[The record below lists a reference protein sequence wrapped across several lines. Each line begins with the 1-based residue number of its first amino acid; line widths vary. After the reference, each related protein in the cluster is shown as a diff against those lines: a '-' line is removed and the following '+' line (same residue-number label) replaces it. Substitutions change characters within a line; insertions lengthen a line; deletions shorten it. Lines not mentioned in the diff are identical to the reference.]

1 MTQTVNYA
9 FTGTNGAAWDGAV
22 FDTITTTSGG
32 IVDIQSNTGRVLAG
46 AVGSYLDLAFAP
58 IKSASTTADFDMS
71 VDVNVGTLGE
81 KYVII
86 GFRGAGS
93 VSSTWPV
100 YNDSYNLRID
110 PSASQI
116 GVWRFDAGVE
126 QAVLQ
131 TMAWTFTASDVI
143 HSRIRCSGP
152 VIQCKMWKN
161 AETEPDYWWFT
172 VSDATYQSQSRAWIA
187 LAGGSVAVAASV
199 NYDNLT
205 FSNVPLYTPGELLQS
220 LGSQVSNTAATTTVI
235 SFTGL
240 LKPQIGDLVVVYGS
254 RDDIASDP
262 LTGDSF
268 SDGTANTY
276 TRVVAG
282 SLATVGTALD
292 GIVGVFFYSIL
303 TVAWTGTNTLTW
315 THPSTKAAMQMEHF
329 YGVSSLRASGTNT
342 ATSSAGAPSVA
353 LTTPVSGDIVLAM
366 EAIEYSTA
374 GTSTGDSDTTNG
386 TWSLI
391 SGPTATTGTTLAACK
406 VISQHKKVT
415 GTGTQTYNPTH
426 SVTASVDCVAII
438 AAFIPSTSSS
448 ANLGTATSSFVA
460 NNLSRLGQYNLGT
473 TTVGISA
480 NGLSRLGQY
489 NLGTAAL
496 GISAFGLSVGATPT
510 NANLGTAS
518 LGLSAFGI
526 SGSRTL
532 NSAALAFVANAI
544 AQTRTFSKADLT
556 IAATALDPLTVG
568 AEPIGQGRTL
578 PSASLGLTGY
588 NFTYGGQVL
597 PGASVAL
604 AAALLGSSRA
614 MSAATLGMT
623 AYGLTVASIGA
634 TANLGRATLGFTAS
648 GLRPGSSDPYSWNST
663 TTDWNSTTV
672 DWNATG
678 ASSTAN
684 LGNATLAF
692 TANPITFNDT
702 IAVIAASLGISAS
715 ALGLTDSIGAGTATL
730 GLTASNLADSGTTTA
745 ASLGVAAT
753 GLTANSRTLGTTTVP
768 FSAFAITT
776 AGYALASASITAIA
790 NNLSL
795 LGSFNLGNATVA
807 FSALNMTNQ
816 TTGQATLGKA
826 DFSVSAANLSVG
838 LSAGLSASLA
848 MSATN
853 LARAAVVGTSS
864 LSVAALGLSQ
874 LRTAALGLASL
885 VTTAYDMSQSAP
897 GSAALGSGTLL
908 LSANPMTRF
917 ALLSA
922 GLATVALDANAIQ
935 PKVNASG
942 AVGSMSTAAQP
953 MSSTR
958 TLAKG
963 ILDLTAYGFGT
974 YRPSTL
980 STAALTITAYALS
993 AQTGKSKGRISVRN
1007 GYVQFKTGGRG
1018 LTGPKV
1024 ANPVSSFK
1032 TVGG

>member
-1 MTQTVNYA
+1 MTYPA
-9 FTGTNGAAWDGAV
+9 SDDF
-22 FDTITTTSGG
+22 TTTTNWVADRGTGASVGG
-32 IVDIQSNTGRVLAG
+32 RLRASATSTVVHVGNTA
-46 AVGSYLDLAFAP
+46 
-58 IKSASTTADFDMS
+58 S
-71 VDVNVGTLGE
+71 VDVMDQYSEVVIATCATGGSELGPYTRFQGTPTNYIAALAMTSSSVGTLTIY
-81 KYVII
+81 KYSGSFVVLSTTTGISVTLPATVRLTSI
-86 GFRGAGS
+86 GTRHTASINGTDIATVEDAELSHGTAGTYVWA
-93 VSSTWPV
+93 VSSV
-100 YNDSYNLRID
+100 
-110 PSASQI
+110 A
-116 GVWRFDAGVE
+116 
-126 QAVLQ
+126 
-131 TMAWTFTASDVI
+131 
-143 HSRIRCSGP
+143 
-152 VIQCKMWKN
+152 N
-161 AETEPDYWWFT
+161 AEAESWNADVPTALTTPYR
-172 VSDATYQSQSRAWIA
+172 VQSI
-187 LAGGSVAVAASV
+187 GTAVA
-199 NYDNLT
+199 
-205 FSNVPLYTPGELLQS
+205 
-220 LGSQVSNTAATTTVI
+220 TVANGPPDTLSI
-235 SFTGL
+235 SFTGAV
-240 LKPQIGDLVVVYGS
+240 KPVTGDKIIAYMA
-254 RDDIASDP
+254 RDNITNDP
-262 LTGDSF
+262 ATGDSI
-268 SDGTANTY
+268 STTPGSETY
-276 TRVVAG
+276 TRVA
-282 SLATVGTALD
+282 LAQPSGTSTAAA
-292 GIVGVFFYSIL
+292 GIVGIAFYADVVS
-303 TVAWTGTNTLTW
+303 TWSAGTNTLTATMPTGVADRVLYAEHW
-315 THPSTKAAMQMEHF
+315 RNLGAIRGTADTSGSTTN
-329 YGVSSLRASGTNT
+329 AS
-342 ATSSAGAPSVA
+342 V
-353 LTTPVSGDIVLAM
+353 TTTDPVSGDVVVAM
-366 EAIEYSTA
+366 SCWEQSSASTVTPDTD
-374 GTSTGDSDTTNG
+374 TSSGS
-386 TWSLI
+386 WSLATPQLD
-391 SGPTATTGTTLAACK
+391 SGGTT
-406 VISQHKKVT
+406 
-415 GTGTQTYNPTH
+415 
-426 SVTASVDCVAII
+426 TASVKLITQFKIV
-438 AAFIPSTSSS
+438 
-448 ANLGTATSSFVA
+448 TATG
-460 NNLSRLGQYNLGT
+460 RLGQYNLGT
-473 TTVGISA
+473 AAVGVSA

-489 NLGTAAL
+489 NLGTASL
-496 GISAFGLSVGATPT
+496 GLSAFGLSVGATPT

-518 LGLSAFGI
+518 LGLSAFSI

-578 PSASLGLTGY
+578 PSASLGLTAY

-614 MSAATLGMT
+614 MSAATLGVT
-623 AYGLTVASIGA
+623 AYGLTVAA
-634 TANLGRATLGFTAS
+634 VLA
-648 GLRPGSSDPYSWNST
+648 
-663 TTDWNSTTV
+663 
-672 DWNATG
+672 
-678 ASSTAN
+678 TAN
-684 LGNATLAF
+684 LGNATVGF
-692 TANPITFNDT
+692 TANPLTLTDSIL
-702 IAVIAASLGISAS
+702 VIAASLGITAN
-715 ALGLTDSIGAGTATL
+715 ALGFTDSLNVGTATL
-730 GLTASNLADSGTTTA
+730 GLTASNLADSETTTA
-745 ASLGVAAT
+745 ASLGLSAT
-753 GLTANSRTLGTTTVP
+753 GLASSRALGATT
-768 FSAFAITT
+768 FSASGITT

-795 LGSFNLGNATVA
+795 LGSFSLGTATVA
-807 FSALNMTNQ
+807 FSAFNMTNQ
-816 TTGQATLGKA
+816 TTGQATLGRA

-935 PKVNASG
+935 PKANVSG

-958 TLAKG
+958 ALAKG